1 MHAGLHG
8 PDGDAKSNRHIG
20 QWKPEVVVEDQ
31 DGALLDGEPPES
43 TLELVPMLNE
53 LVVVGPVHGLDGE
66 EPQV

>member
-8 PDGDAKSNRHIG
+8 PYGDAKPNRHVG

-31 DGALLDGEPPES
+31 DGALLDGEAPEGA
-43 TLELVPMLNE
+43 LQLVSILDE
-53 LVVVGPVHGLDGE
+53 LVVVWPVHGLDGK